1 MEVINSTCAE
11 QKVQNSATPKATIK
25 KIFIATPVEHY
36 EQRPRA
42 LSNVGIAHFQKGV
55 AVKIIG
61 TENVLQRIPHLGMNH
76 RIKSNYCKYFI
87 MISLEFLSK

>member
-1 MEVINSTCAE
+1 MEVINSTSTE
-11 QKVQNSATPKATIK
+11 KKVQNSATPKATIK
-25 KIFIATPVEHY
+25 KVFIATPVEHY

-76 RIKSNYCKYFI
+76 GISKYFN
-87 MISLEFLSK
+87 MISLAFFFV

>member
-1 MEVINSTCAE
+1 MEVTNSTSIE
-11 QKVQNSATPKATIK
+11 KKVQNSATPKATIK
-25 KIFIATPVEHY
+25 KVFIATPVEHY

-42 LSNVGIAHFQKGV
+42 VSNVGIAHFQKGV

-76 RIKSNYCKYFI
+76 GIRFYYCKYFT
-87 MISLEFLSK
+87 MITLAFFFV